1 MILPYIF
8 ERYKCMFFYVSTS
21 NIEHIKLNL
30 LLFTAYG
37 LIRKILFYGKKYA
50 LFKKRQ
56 LYKHL

>member
-1 MILPYIF
+1 
-8 ERYKCMFFYVSTS
+8 MFFYVSTS
-21 NIEHIKLNL
+21 NIEPIKLNF

-37 LIRKILFYGKKYA
+37 LIRKILFYGRKYA